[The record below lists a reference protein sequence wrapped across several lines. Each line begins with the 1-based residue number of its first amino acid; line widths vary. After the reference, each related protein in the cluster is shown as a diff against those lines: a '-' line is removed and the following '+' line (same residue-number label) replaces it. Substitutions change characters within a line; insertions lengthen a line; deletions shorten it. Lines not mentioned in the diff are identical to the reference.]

1 MMMKPIK
8 CYQGHSASHMALP
21 ILTIRMKTGK
31 SGIAL
36 LILIICAISCTN
48 RNDNLKEFRGKKAE
62 VKIITLD
69 PGHFHAALIQ
79 KNMYEQ
85 VSPVVHVYAPE
96 GPDLDDH
103 LTRIEGYNSR
113 KENPTSWKTITY
125 SGEDFLQKLLQDQ
138 SGNVLITA
146 GNNRKKTEYI
156 KTAVDA
162 GINVLADK
170 PMAID
175 KEDFNLLL
183 EAFESAKKND
193 VLLYDIMTERYE
205 ITSILQKELSLIPE
219 IFGQLIEGTEEKP
232 AISKE
237 SIHHFFKFV
246 SGKKLKR
253 PAWFF
258 DVSQEGEG
266 IVDVTTHL
274 VDLIQW
280 ECFPGQIIDYKNDV
294 ELISARRWSTDL
306 TPSMFKQVTGL
317 NEYPD
322 YLSRY
327 IIGDSILQVYSNGEI
342 NYRINGLHAKV
353 SVIWNFQAPEGAGD
367 SHYSIMRGS
376 TADLIIKQGAE
387 ENYKPTLY
395 IEPVLAENLEHF
407 EAELYKSFQK
417 LAEQYPGIE
426 LEKEGVRWQLIIPEK
441 YKIGHEA
448 HFAEVAKKYM
458 GFLLDGKLPEWEV
471 PNMIAKYFITTEAL
485 ELAKNEGK

>member
-1 MMMKPIK
+1 MAPPTLIIK
-8 CYQGHSASHMALP
+8 MN
-21 ILTIRMKTGK
+21 TGK
-31 SGIAL
+31 SSIAL
-36 LILIICAISCTN
+36 LILCICTISCTN
-48 RNDNLKEFRGKKAE
+48 RNDNLKQFTGKKAE

-79 KNMYEQ
+79 KNMYDQ
-85 VSPVVHVYAPE
+85 VSPLVYVYAPE

-113 KENPTSWKTITY
+113 EENPTGWRTTTY
-125 SGEDFLQKLLQDQ
+125 SGEDFLQKLLQDKA
-138 SGNVLITA
+138 GNVIVTA

-175 KEDFNLLL
+175 KEDFTLLL
-183 EAFESAKKND
+183 AAFESAKEND

-205 ITSILQKELSLIPE
+205 IPSILQKELSLIPE
-219 IFGQLIEGTEEKP
+219 IFGQLLKGTIEEP

-237 SIHHFFKFV
+237 SVHHFFKYV

-258 DVSQEGEG
+258 DVTQEGEG

-280 ECFPGQIIDYKNDV
+280 ECFPEQIIDYKNDV

-306 TPSMFKQVTGL
+306 TPSQFNLVTGL
-317 NEYPD
+317 NEYPG
-322 YLSRY
+322 YLSTY
-327 IIGDSILQVYSNGEI
+327 ILKDSILQVYSNGEI
-342 NYRINGLHAKV
+342 NYRIKGIHAKV
-353 SVIWNFQAPEGAGD
+353 SVIWNFQALKGAGD
-367 SHYSIMRGS
+367 THYSIMRGS
-376 TADLIIKQGAE
+376 KADLIIKQGAE
-387 ENYKPTLY
+387 QNYKATLY
-395 IEPVLAENLEHF
+395 IEPVLEENIEQF
-407 EAELYKSFQK
+407 EAALNNSFQK
-417 LAEQYPGIE
+417 LTDKYPGIE
-426 LEKEGVRWQLIIPEK
+426 LSRLGDRWQLIIPEI
-441 YKIGHEA
+441 YKIGHEE

-458 GFLLDGKLPEWEV
+458 GCLVDGKLPEWEV
-471 PNMIAKYFITTEAL
+471 PNMIAKYYITTEAL
-485 ELAKNEGK
+485 ELAKKEGK